1 MLYSRT
7 FELQRNLFKFAL
19 SQIFKFYEKKF
30 YPRFYDFNLFEF
42 FQSKELFEIG

>member
-7 FELQRNLFKFAL
+7 FELQRNLFKFVV

-30 YPRFYDFNLFEF
+30 FPWFYDFNLLEF
-42 FQSKELFEIG
+42 FQ